1 MNITLKNPSPIDP
14 NILSEK
20 KPMIAEKM
28 KMSIFMALYG
38 HVLER
43 YEVTLYGFLSTL
55 LVPLFFPQDNAT
67 VSFLLGMGAFAA
79 GYLTR
84 PLGGFFF
91 GYIGDLYGRKRALLS
106 SILLVSI
113 PTFIMGILPTY
124 AQIGITAPI
133 ILVICRLLQ
142 GLCVGGEYSGAA
154 VYFFESCRAE
164 KTGFFG
170 SIMSG
175 TAFCGAI
182 LGSLIGTLCTMSF
195 MPEWGW
201 RIPFLLGAIL
211 GVIGFFIRR
220 NIRETPIFIQEE
232 SGYTKEN
239 KFENPFFNLLK
250 NEKRNVLCTLIIGST
265 GYVCLYIS
273 TIYLNSVIAQTVNP
287 SSFIIMAI
295 NTLVLCSWVVFILMF
310 GYLSDFFGK
319 KFILQLSSWGIVIL
333 SFPFFYLITQA
344 STLVNIVIFQVL
356 LGFLGASFFGVAAGF
371 VPNLFHVKQRFT
383 GVAAGLN
390 IGQALLG
397 GTTPFI
403 ATLLVYVTGDQK
415 APAFFLM
422 VAGIMAVA
430 ATRFAIPKQ
439 QPANRN
445 SSYLPNNTK
454 PLDLTGMA

>member
-1 MNITLKNPSPIDP
+1 MYNTFHSPSLFEAEVSSAKNP
-14 NILSEK
+14 
-20 KPMIAEKM
+20 MIFPKM

-55 LVPLFFPQDNAT
+55 LVPLFFPQDDASI
-67 VSFLLGMGAFAA
+67 SFLLGMGAFAA
-79 GYLTR
+79 GYLMR

-91 GYIGDLYGRKRALLS
+91 GYIGDIYGRKKALLG

-124 AQIGITAPI
+124 AQIGVAAPI
-133 ILVICRLLQ
+133 ILVTCRLFQ

-154 VYFFESCRAE
+154 VYFFESCRIE
-164 KTGFFG
+164 KSGFFG

-182 LGSLIGTLCTMSF
+182 LGSLIGTLCTMPF

-220 NIRETPIFIQEE
+220 NIKETPVFVQEE
-232 SGYTKEN
+232 VSSKSKEG
-239 KFENPFFNLLK
+239 KLENPFLNLLK
-250 NEKRNVLCTLIIGST
+250 NEKRNILCTLVIGAT

-273 TIYLNSVIAQTVNP
+273 TIYLNSIIAQTVNP
-287 SSFIIMAI
+287 SPFIIMTI
-295 NTLVLCSWVVFILMF
+295 NTSVLCSWVVFILIF
-310 GYLSDFFGK
+310 GYLSDLTEK
-319 KFILQLSSWGIVIL
+319 KFILQLSSWGVVTL
-333 SFPFFYLITQA
+333 SLPFFYLITRDP
-344 STLVNIVIFQVL
+344 SITNIVAFQIL
-356 LGFLGASFFGVAAGF
+356 LSFLGASFFGVAAGF
-371 VPNLFHVKQRFT
+371 VPSLFHVKQRYT

-403 ATLLVYVTGDQK
+403 ATLLTYITGDQK

-422 VAGIMAVA
+422 IAGIMAVA
-430 ATRFAIPKQ
+430 ATRLATPKQ
-439 QPANRN
+439 QLSKRN
-445 SSYLPNNTK
+445 NLP
-454 PLDLTGMA
+454 LSLTPVLSQESG